1 MCKMH
6 IFFADLSIVVTALF
20 YNLSDT
26 CAYQLI
32 SYAYMY
38 QLINPAYQHQLRLS
52 ASDAQ
57 AVFRKLQVAFFVLN

>member
-1 MCKMH
+1 MH

-20 YNLSDT
+20 YDLSDT

-32 SYAYMY
+32 SYAYH
-38 QLINPAYQHQLRLS
+38 LINPAYQHQFRLS
-52 ASDAQ
+52 ASADAQ